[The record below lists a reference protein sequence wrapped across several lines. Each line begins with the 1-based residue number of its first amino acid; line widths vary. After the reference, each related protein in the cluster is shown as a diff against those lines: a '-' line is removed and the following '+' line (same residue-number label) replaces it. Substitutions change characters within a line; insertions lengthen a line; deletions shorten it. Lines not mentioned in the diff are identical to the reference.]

1 MTQAFNLLKGEGG
14 KQEHRVRNIWGEMI
28 ESRVII
34 EYNYIMFSAPR
45 EPPRKHES
53 VFRAGAIEMRRRG
66 FLEQKSEE

>member
-34 EYNYIMFSAPR
+34 GLLVIGLIAGFFWLKN
-45 EPPRKHES
+45 RKES
-53 VFRAGAIEMRRRG
+53 
-66 FLEQKSEE
+66 S